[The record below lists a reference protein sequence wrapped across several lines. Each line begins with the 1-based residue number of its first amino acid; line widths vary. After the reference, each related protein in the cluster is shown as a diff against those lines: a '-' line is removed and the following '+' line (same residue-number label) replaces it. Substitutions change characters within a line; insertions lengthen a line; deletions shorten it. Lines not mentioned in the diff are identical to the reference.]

1 MVLETMRSVVSSPI
15 DPSAPAASLAD
26 PYDRQPFSHPALA
39 NIDKLAAKQ
48 PQDIISKERLAKLGL
63 DTGLHEVTR
72 WKPRVV
78 SLSFCLPSAL
88 PGRSLL
94 TNTLQPENLRGSGLE
109 TVLAT
114 SIFAIVGAISLQ
126 HGAEAASRVAREKI
140 IRRVERS

>member
-1 MVLETMRSVVSSPI
+1 MVLETMRSVVSSPV
-15 DPSAPAASLAD
+15 DSPAPAAPLTD
-26 PYDRQPFSHPALA
+26 PYEREPFSHPALA

-48 PQDIISKERLAKLGL
+48 PQDIISKEKLAKLGL
-63 DTGLHEVTR
+63 ESGLHEVTR

-78 SLSFCLPSAL
+78 SLCLLWHPA
-88 PGRSLL
+88 PPP
-94 TNTLQPENLRGSGLE
+94 TANALQPENLRGSGLE

-140 IRRVERS
+140 IRRLERS